1 MESRDKSNKIT
12 FVKHLLQSENKLLR
26 NIAEIDYNNKTT
38 KLIGTTHK
46 YMEELGITKG
56 DLLNKT
62 NKQLKEIVTNHDS
75 NKWYEEKSSKTTL
88 GIYNL
93 FKTSIKEETSI
104 YDNTEESRILFKART
119 NTLNLNWRN
128 RFKVN
133 PDEIDTTCP
142 MCGENEETLEHFL
155 LRCPTNEDIRSKYSF
170 WNMEEVRLML
180 GKILCF
186 EDGLEGRNMLKEL
199 WINRRRFIPQ

>member
-1 MESRDKSNKIT
+1 M
-12 FVKHLLQSENKLLR
+12 
-26 NIAEIDYNNKTT
+26 
-38 KLIGTTHK
+38 
-46 YMEELGITKG
+46 
-56 DLLNKT
+56 
-62 NKQLKEIVTNHDS
+62 TNHDS